1 MCPKE
6 GPLALAQPAVQY
18 NQHGG
23 LFALLPLQLLC
34 MDCMDQLGSPDAS
47 TLLTAAVG
55 SSRGLGKKEQPSESA
70 CNMALAFPVP
80 CPKATLALVGQG
92 TWRSLAPAPCGTGL

>member
-23 LFALLPLQLLC
+23 LFALLPPQLLC

-47 TLLTAAVG
+47 TLLTTAVG
-55 SSRGLGKKEQPSESA
+55 SSRGLGKKNSPRNLPATWHSHFLS
-70 CNMALAFPVP
+70 LVP
-80 CPKATLALVGQG
+80 KPRWHSWGRG
-92 TWRSLAPAPCGTGL
+92 HGGR